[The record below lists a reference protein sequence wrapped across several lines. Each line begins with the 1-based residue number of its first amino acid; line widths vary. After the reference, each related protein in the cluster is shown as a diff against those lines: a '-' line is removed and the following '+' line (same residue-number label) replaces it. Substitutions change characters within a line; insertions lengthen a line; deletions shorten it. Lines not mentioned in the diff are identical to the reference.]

1 MLARFIS
8 FVGRVHQLHSESA
21 RLNRKEFGDAKKRV
35 VIVMPLLVEE
45 QMMMIGQKR
54 AMKS

>member
-8 FVGRVHQLHSESA
+8 FVGRVHPLHSESA

-35 VIVMPLLVEE
+35 VIVMPLLIEE